1 MNRNRHSEI
10 ALSLKPLKVVKS
22 NYGCIW
28 MKRRGPTV
36 YEAVVAIC
44 CLF

>member
-1 MNRNRHSEI
+1 MNRNRHSKI
-10 ALSLKPLKVVKS
+10 ALKFVKS

-36 YEAVVAIC
+36 YQAVVAIC